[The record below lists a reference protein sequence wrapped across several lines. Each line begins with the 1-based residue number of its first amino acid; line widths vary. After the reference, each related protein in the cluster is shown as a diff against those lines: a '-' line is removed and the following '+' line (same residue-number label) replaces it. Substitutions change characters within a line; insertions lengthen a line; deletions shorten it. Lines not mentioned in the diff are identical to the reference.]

1 MVCFLTDKSSFNFNI
16 WEKMDPCNMMHETSI
31 KYSDDPIIHMIKSYI
46 RRPNKFVSCIFY
58 VGLYWSSCYT
68 QASSNVD
75 ESLGFEWVVSSY
87 IVVTCVYTG
96 VCKMPA

>member
-58 VGLYWSSCYT
+58 VGL
-68 QASSNVD
+68 
-75 ESLGFEWVVSSY
+75 
-87 IVVTCVYTG
+87 TG
-96 VCKMPA
+96 VPATLKRVVMSMNHWGLSG